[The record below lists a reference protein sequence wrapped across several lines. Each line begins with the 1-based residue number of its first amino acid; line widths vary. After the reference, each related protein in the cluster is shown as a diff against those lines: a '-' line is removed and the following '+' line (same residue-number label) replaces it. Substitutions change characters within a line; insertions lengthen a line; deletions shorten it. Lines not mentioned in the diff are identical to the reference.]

1 MRRYAIVVVM
11 GLACGGGSPA
21 NAPAGTA
28 SNGVRDTTLAHEPCA
43 GDGPREDAN
52 GDGKADIQRITKN
65 GREVCRIADLDF
77 DGKPELFSYFNESG
91 QLQRRETDLDGNG
104 IPNMVDHFT
113 NGTLTVRE
121 LDTASMGKVDTWE
134 IFDAATGKR
143 IRRERDQNGD
153 GRIDQWWTWQGEQIT
168 ISADKNEDGQPDPE
182 SALVWTTQGLVP
194 AIPATGAPG
203 APVAAPTTSAP
214 SAAPT
219 PSAAPSTP
227 VTTPAPNAG
236 MADAG
241 APSDAGPRRTKR

>member
-1 MRRYAIVVVM
+1 MRRYAIVLAC
-11 GLACGGGSPA
+11 GLACGGGTPA

-52 GDGKADIQRITKN
+52 GDGKADVQHITKN

-113 NGTLTVRE
+113 NGKLTVRE
-121 LDTASMGKVDTWE
+121 LDTASLGKIDTWE

-143 IRRERDQNGD
+143 VRRERDQNGD
-153 GRIDQWWTWQGEQIT
+153 GRVDQWWTWQGEQIT
-168 ISADKNEDGQPDPE
+168 IASDKNEDGQPDPE
-182 SALVWTTQGLVP
+182 SALIWTTQGLVP
-194 AIPATGAPG
+194 AIPASGAPG
-203 APVAAPTTSAP
+203 TP
-214 SAAPT
+214 SATPMPPT
-219 PSAAPSTP
+219 PSAAPTAAAPPPSAAPIATA
-227 VTTPAPNAG
+227 PA
-236 MADAG
+236 ADAG